1 MYWLLALAVVLAIFV
16 APVILNP
23 NHKQR
28 RNANTADVVLTNEK
42 RPMQGASP
50 YLVNFDLS
58 YGRTFSDNLK
68 GTVTLAYNVFG
79 KRVFAAGANG
89 LGDQYE
95 LPVNTLNLVFRADIG
110 KKWQANITC
119 RNILDARFRIE
130 QETPAGTSLVND
142 YRVGSSFSAG
152 FSYRIL

>member
-1 MYWLLALAVVLAIFV
+1 MNASLLHSELIIQQQPGNNNSAAVVLT
-16 APVILNP
+16 
-23 NHKQR
+23 H
-28 RNANTADVVLTNEK
+28 DK

-58 YGRTFSDNLK
+58 YGRRLGDGVK

-79 KRVFAAGANG
+79 KRISTAGANG

-110 KKWQANITC
+110 PKWQANITC
-119 RNILDARFRIE
+119 HNLLDARFRVE
-130 QETPAGTSLVND
+130 QETPVGTSLVND
-142 YRVGSSFSAG
+142 YRIGMSFGAG
-152 FSYRIL
+152 LSYRIL